1 MQRVE
6 TEEGCMTFA
15 DQLRLVAIVA
25 AFGFVA
31 AVLIGMI

>member
-1 MQRVE
+1 
-6 TEEGCMTFA
+6 MTLTN
-15 DQLRLVAIVA
+15 QLRFVAIVA